1 MKKIFGIAVMMLGFA
16 VASNAQQAPAPAQ
29 QPQLESRKQ
38 EMKDLNITTAQKK
51 DLKAAN
57 MEFKNKMQTVKN
69 DASLSKQEKKIQLQ
83 SIKKEKMDKMS
94 TILTPDQQQK
104 MNDMKKM
111 HTRRDRA
118 NAGGVK

>member
-1 MKKIFGIAVMMLGFA
+1 MLGFA
-16 VASNAQQAPAPAQ
+16 VASHAQQAPAPAQ
-29 QPQLESRKQ
+29 QPQQESRKQ
-38 EMKDLNITTAQKK
+38 AMKDLNLTKAQKK

-57 MEFKNKMQTVKN
+57 MEFKNKMQAVKN

-104 MNDMKKM
+104 MNDMKKS
-111 HTRRDRA
+111 HARTYHA